1 MLRVRLHINF
11 TPILDTHV
19 VRIQGGCEPDDIN
32 TYEMIDGRKFKHR
45 YGDGAIKLAIKMLR
59 RLKEPK

>member
-1 MLRVRLHINF
+1 MQIHINF

-19 VRIQGGCEPDDIN
+19 VRIEGGMEPDDVN
-32 TYEMIDGRKFKHR
+32 TYEMPDGVTFKHR
-45 YGDGAIKLAIKMLR
+45 YGDGAIKLAIKILK